1 MRDMRTA
8 IIDAEAVM
16 RSRRG
21 LRPTQPNNFAL
32 ETADAFLEF
41 WAKVNRFLAI
51 ALPGFVGISL
61 VVGGIVIMNIM
72 LMSVAERTTE
82 IGLRKAL
89 GATHG
94 DILRQFLVESATL
107 AVIGA
112 AMGIALGLGIAALIE
127 ATTPMPTSIAPWSL
141 VVAVTMGAGVGIVA
155 GLYPARRAARMDPV
169 YAMGQDYA

>member
-1 MRDMRTA
+1 
-8 IIDAEAVM
+8 
-16 RSRRG
+16 
-21 LRPTQPNNFAL
+21 
-32 ETADAFLEF
+32 
-41 WAKVNRFLAI
+41 
-51 ALPGFVGISL
+51 
-61 VVGGIVIMNIM
+61 MNIM
-72 LMSVAERTTE
+72 LMSVAERTNE

-89 GATHG
+89 GASHG

-112 AMGIALGLGIAALIE
+112 AMGIACGLGIAALIE
-127 ATTPMPTSIAPWSL
+127 GATPMPASVAPWSL